1 MESPELKEYRFT
13 FGQKY
18 AHEEHPT
25 FPAAHPDGYVT
36 VIATDESQ
44 AWNAVVDLI
53 GAAWAFCYPA
63 PFSRVVWEEL
73 YPLGELARVDA
84 TAMTKEA
91 QTYGRH
97 AALAA
102 AH

>member
-1 MESPELKEYRFT
+1 MKNPELKEYRFT

-18 AHEEHPT
+18 RREEHPT

-44 AWNAVVDLI
+44 ARNAVVGLI
-53 GAAWAFCYPA
+53 GTAWAFCYVA
-63 PFSRVVWEEL
+63 PFTDDWAQC

-91 QTYGRH
+91 ETYGRH

>member
-1 MESPELKEYRFT
+1 MTTPELNGYRFM

-18 AHEEHPT
+18 RREEHPT
-25 FPAAHPDGYVT
+25 FPAAHPGGYVT

-44 AWNAVVDLI
+44 ACDAVVDLI
-53 GAAWAFCYPA
+53 GTAWSFCYSP
-63 PFSRVVWEEL
+63 PFGGDDWQFY

-91 QTYGRH
+91 KSYGRH